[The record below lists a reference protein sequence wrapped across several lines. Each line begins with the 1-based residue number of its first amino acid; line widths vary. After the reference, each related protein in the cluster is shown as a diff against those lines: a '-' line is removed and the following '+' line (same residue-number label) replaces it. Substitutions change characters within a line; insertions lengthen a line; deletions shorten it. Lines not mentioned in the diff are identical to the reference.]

1 MKKQNGFLKGAA
13 ILSIAGIVVKILGAM
28 YRVPLS
34 NIIKSEGMGYYQTAY
49 PLYTLLLTIST
60 AGFPV
65 AIAKLVSEKRSIGD
79 YESAHKVFKVALIA
93 LAMFGIVS
101 STFLII
107 NAQDIVENIG
117 NSNAYYALIALA
129 PALVFVPVMS
139 VMRGYFQG
147 SQNML
152 PTALSQ
158 IAEQSFRVFSG
169 LFLTY
174 ALLDRGIPKAAG
186 GASMGGTIGALAG
199 TLVVIGIYFKKRK
212 EINEERK
219 NSSVLEEYLV
229 QDIIKDLLKI
239 AVPITLGA
247 AIIPIM
253 DSIDL
258 KLVMQRLQLIGYT
271 ESYANDL
278 YGNYKGMAQTLVNL
292 PQVFAVAISVS
303 LVPAISN
310 AKAANDKNELRDTI
324 TSGLRM
330 TLLIGL
336 PAALGLFILAEPIIR
351 FLYYKNTMET
361 IMITGNL
368 LKVSAIGVI
377 FLTSVQSLSAILQ
390 GLGQPL
396 IPAINLF
403 IGAVVKTLLTY
414 TLTVI
419 PSVNIYGAAF
429 STVVAYGIAFVLNL
443 IAVIKYSEIKFNF
456 EYVFKKPLISAMGM
470 GIVVKL
476 VHTLVGGFL
485 RNSLATLISIGIGG
499 IVYIVLLLF
508 TGALSDEDLKLLPKG
523 DKLSNVLNKIKKKR
537 D

>member
-13 ILSIAGIVVKILGAM
+13 VLSIAGIIVKILGAM

-79 YESAHKVFKVALIA
+79 YESAHKVFKVALIG
-93 LAMFGIVS
+93 LAIFGGIS
-101 STFLII
+101 SLFLGI
-107 NAQDIVENIG
+107 NAERIVANIG
-117 NSNAYYALIALA
+117 NSNAYYALISLA

-139 VMRGYFQG
+139 VMRGFFQG
-147 SQNML
+147 SQNMV

-174 ALLDRGIPKAAG
+174 ALLDRGIPMAAG
-186 GASMGGTIGALAG
+186 GASMGGTIGAFTG
-199 TLVVIGIYFKKRK
+199 TIVVIGIYLKRRE
-212 EINEERK
+212 EINEERR
-219 NSSVLEEYLV
+219 NSLIVGEYPV
-229 QDIIKDLLKI
+229 SDIIKDLLKI

-258 KLVMQRLQLIGYT
+258 KLVMQRLQLIGFT

-310 AKAANDKNELRDTI
+310 AKAANDKGDLRDTI

-336 PAALGLFILAEPIIR
+336 PAALGLFILSEEIIR
-351 FLYYKNTMET
+351 LLYYKNTAET
-361 IMITGNL
+361 IIITGNL
-368 LKVSAIGVI
+368 LRVSALGVI

-403 IGAVVKTLLTY
+403 VGAVIKTILTY

-419 PSVNIYGAAF
+419 PSINIYGAAF
-429 STVVAYGIAFVLNL
+429 STVVAYGIAFILNL
-443 IAVIKYSEIKFNF
+443 LAVIKYSEIKFDF
-456 EYVFKKPLISAMGM
+456 KYIFKKPLISAIGM
-470 GIVVKL
+470 AIVVKL
-476 VHTLVGGFL
+476 VYFSIGGIF
-485 RNSLATLISIGIGG
+485 RNSISTLISIAIGG
-499 IVYIVLLLF
+499 VTYIILLLL
-508 TGALSDEDLKLLPKG
+508 TGGISDEDLKLLPKG
-523 DKLSNVLNKIKKKR
+523 DKIKIVIDKIKKK
-537 D
+537 